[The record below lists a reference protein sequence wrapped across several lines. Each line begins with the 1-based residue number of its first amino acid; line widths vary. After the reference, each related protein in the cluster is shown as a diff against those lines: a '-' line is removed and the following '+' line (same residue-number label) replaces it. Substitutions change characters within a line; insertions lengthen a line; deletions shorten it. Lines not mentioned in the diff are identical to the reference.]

1 MSLDPETLAAITAAV
16 TAALAANP
24 TPKASQTAKAF
35 PLAKV
40 HPCTADKP
48 CKRLSRT
55 AEGAAA
61 HLRAN
66 SPRNAKGHTPVR

>member
-1 MSLDPETLAAITAAV
+1 MAASFTPEQLAQLAELFQSMAAPTAK
-16 TAALAANP
+16 
-24 TPKASQTAKAF
+24 TPAKAF

-40 HPCTADKP
+40 HPCTAKTP

-55 AEGAAA
+55 AIGAAT
-61 HLRAN
+61 HLAAN